1 MAPILQAKDRTPNTH
16 SHRINFFK
24 KGFYSWCRFTISHQ
38 DFGQKKAATEGL
50 YGTLMSNSPDQSC
63 TLKWFNSQGLWLGLS
78 ILLKHQT
85 ESKNLEF

>member
-1 MAPILQAKDRTPNTH
+1 MIELT
-16 SHRINFFK
+16 FFK
-24 KGFYSWCRFTISHQ
+24 KVFIRGVDSRFHVKILAK
-38 DFGQKKAATEGL
+38 KKAETEGL